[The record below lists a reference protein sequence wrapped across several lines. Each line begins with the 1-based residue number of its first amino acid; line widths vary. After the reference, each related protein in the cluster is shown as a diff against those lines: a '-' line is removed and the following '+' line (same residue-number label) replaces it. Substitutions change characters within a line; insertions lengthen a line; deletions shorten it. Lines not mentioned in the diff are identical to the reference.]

1 MSLVNDFS
9 LHVGCPV
16 RYCRYEGKLAI
27 IYYASEN
34 FEMSVPGRCNVVGQ
48 MKISKLL
55 LRSLASITVEDM
67 AKLQK
72 VFRDRNCQTILGV
85 KLNGVY
91 VLCRVASTGVSD
103 DLEVDDDS
111 YDVQCIPEEIAL
123 LASLGYDT
131 GVVDKDHKEIVGV

>member
-67 AKLQK
+67 TKLSK

-91 VLCRVASTGVSD
+91 VQCRVVSNTVPED
-103 DLEVDDDS
+103 PDVVDS
-111 YDVQCIPEEIAL
+111 YTVQCIPEEIAL

-131 GVVDKDHKEIVGV
+131 GIVDKKHKEIVEV